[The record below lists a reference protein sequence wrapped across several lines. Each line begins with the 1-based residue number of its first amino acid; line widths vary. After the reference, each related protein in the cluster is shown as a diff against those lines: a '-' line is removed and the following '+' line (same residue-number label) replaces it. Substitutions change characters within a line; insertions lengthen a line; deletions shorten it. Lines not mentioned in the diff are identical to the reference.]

1 MKAAI
6 ANVGKKYFHN
16 TESKTCF
23 AWWADIGCKGA
34 KSIRGEGVTAIDP
47 AVSRIQSAAELG
59 AESFAAKMA
68 NSSLDAAIDV
78 WLKRVAQRKCTPTQ
92 RARLLKAVERGTAAE
107 TVEIQL
113 TRAALLRAVGLDE
126 GPAAAAAAT
135 AGATYAEIGAVLG
148 ISGQGVGQ
156 KVRAYRDRS
165 ADGSHPGG
173 LS

>member
-1 MKAAI
+1 M
-6 ANVGKKYFHN
+6 
-16 TESKTCF
+16 
-23 AWWADIGCKGA
+23 
-34 KSIRGEGVTAIDP
+34 TAIDA

-59 AESFAAKMA
+59 AESFATRMA
-68 NSSLDAAIDV
+68 SSSLDAALDV
-78 WLKRVAQRKCTPTQ
+78 WVKRVAQRKYTPTQ
-92 RARLLKAVERGTAAE
+92 RARLLKAVERGTAPE

-148 ISGQGVGQ
+148 ISGQGVGL

-165 ADGSHPGG
+165 ADGSHPGE
-173 LS
+173 SS